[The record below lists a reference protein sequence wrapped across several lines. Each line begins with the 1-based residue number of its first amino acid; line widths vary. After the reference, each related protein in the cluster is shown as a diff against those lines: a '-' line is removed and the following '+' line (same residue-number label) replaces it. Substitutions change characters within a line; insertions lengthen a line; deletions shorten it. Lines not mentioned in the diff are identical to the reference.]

1 MKTIQ
6 NYSELG
12 ELSTEAKRIIYE
24 RMHDRIHQDYLLKLI
39 PKGKSVWL
47 DSFGHDL
54 GSNIIPF
61 ENQKWK
67 TIFSLPNSIKYY
79 NNFRS
84 PTLIQS
90 INKYIKPL
98 SIIIYQ
104 SEEFM
109 YVNKKELI
117 DIIKFLIKSFPKIKL
132 LIYIDTIF
140 IDYNKLKFT
149 GKHIIENTQKN
160 ITQNTTIHTYDKFKY
175 IFEIN

>member
-24 RMHDRIHQDYLLKLI
+24 QMHDRIHQDYLLKLI
-39 PKGKSVWL
+39 PEGKSVWL
-47 DSFGHDL
+47 DSFGHGL

-67 TIFSLPNSIKYY
+67 TIFDQPNNIKYN

-90 INKYIKPL
+90 INKYIKPS

-132 LIYIDTIF
+132 LIYIDTTF

-149 GKHIIENTQKN
+149 GKHIIESTQKN
-160 ITQNTTIHTYDKFKY
+160 ITQNTIIHTYDKFKY